1 MKLSRIFFAAM
12 FVASTAAA
20 EDPPKVGF
28 EEAVKESIKNN
39 PQTQKSVEQIR
50 RAEALLRQ
58 ARATSFPTLTAVGNY
73 IRLDADRT
81 RCLAVACPPAMLAVL
96 GPANSLNAQ
105 IVASVPLIAAQ
116 QWVKWLHAGD
126 QIDVAKTSAADM
138 TRTIAVST
146 ARAYLTVVAQ
156 HRVVESSSHARGT
169 AKAHL
174 EFAQGRLN
182 AGIGNKI
189 DEVRAAQQFAQAE
202 FLLQNANIG
211 LARSQEALGVLV
223 GRDGPLD
230 TGQEPA
236 LGDVDG
242 SALAGVDARTDVVAA
257 MERWQ
262 AARHVQRD
270 GWTDFLPTLTGNFA
284 PFYQE
289 PPSLIV
295 PQTGWQAQLLLTI
308 PLYDGGFRYGA
319 QRERASLNE
328 QARLDY
334 EGILRQARSE
344 VRTAATSVR
353 FANDAL
359 KAARDYAQLADQAL
373 ELATTAYRA
382 GATTSLEL
390 TDAQRAARDAATQV
404 AEAEDVARQARLDL
418 LAAAGRFP

>member
-1 MKLSRIFFAAM
+1 
-12 FVASTAAA
+12 
-20 EDPPKVGF
+20 
-28 EEAVKESIKNN
+28 
-39 PQTQKSVEQIR
+39 
-50 RAEALLRQ
+50 
-58 ARATSFPTLTAVGNY
+58 
-73 IRLDADRT
+73 
-81 RCLAVACPPAMLAVL
+81 
-96 GPANSLNAQ
+96 
-105 IVASVPLIAAQ
+105 
-116 QWVKWLHAGD
+116 
-126 QIDVAKTSAADM
+126 
-138 TRTIAVST
+138 
-146 ARAYLTVVAQ
+146 
-156 HRVVESSSHARGT
+156 
-169 AKAHL
+169 
-174 EFAQGRLN
+174 
-182 AGIGNKI
+182 
-189 DEVRAAQQFAQAE
+189 
-202 FLLQNANIG
+202 
-211 LARSQEALGVLV
+211 
-223 GRDGPLD
+223 
-230 TGQEPA
+230 
-236 LGDVDG
+236 VDG